1 MNNPRIADT
10 NDKNQPPFSL
20 TTLLLL
26 IKFWPKYLMGFQQ
39 IRLRVFEWRAFLVV
53 AALISLCVSS
63 NVGPRFLPLPTI
75 SDELVA
81 SQPEHHGETRS
92 RRSRSEVDSFRVP
105 MMAQT
110 QKRTD
115 REPQQP
121 QPIALLLKRVL
132 VSANDCRILTDCYF
146 ASSLPAP
153 PSLSLRFGRAP
164 PLSLKTITH

>member
-1 MNNPRIADT
+1 
-10 NDKNQPPFSL
+10 
-20 TTLLLL
+20 
-26 IKFWPKYLMGFQQ
+26 MGLQQ
-39 IRLRVFEWRAFLVV
+39 IRLRVFVWRAFLVV
-53 AALISLCVSS
+53 ATLISLCVSS
-63 NVGPRFLPLPTI
+63 NVGPRFLPLPALSDDFAI
-75 SDELVA
+75 SQAEHQDEIA
-81 SQPEHHGETRS
+81 S

-121 QPIALLLKRVL
+121 QPVALLLKGVV
-132 VSANDCRILTDCYF
+132 VSINDCRIAIERYF
-146 ASSLPAP
+146 ASSLPVP